1 MKKHG
6 PNSENISQA
15 VLRLGTK
22 QCCFFFDSSPSEDPF
37 FVREILFFVR
47 QSRDS
52 FRPKAPQVQ
61 LFPPG
66 GSKSYAESDLVPPEG
81 STRSCFFRPYEKSV
95 TIQDFFRPE
104 APEACLRRPVKLA
117 LQLEEYCNGSRS
129 VNLNPWVQEWHSRYL
144 GIDVC
149 ILMEKECT
157 KDI

>member
-1 MKKHG
+1 MNEFINIQTKY
-6 PNSENISQA
+6 NS
-15 VLRLGTK
+15 RL
-22 QCCFFFDSSPSEDPF
+22 SSPESRIACESRQDLFPTGCF
-37 FVREILFFVR
+37 RFVFVRGSFLRSLILFFVR

-61 LFPPG
+61 LFPPE

-129 VNLNPWVQEWHSRYL
+129 VNLNP
-144 GIDVC
+144 
-149 ILMEKECT
+149 
-157 KDI
+157 

>member
-1 MKKHG
+1 MF
-6 PNSENISQA
+6 P
-15 VLRLGTK
+15 LRLRPR
-22 QCCFFFDSSPSEDPF
+22 FLSSLANPLLCSSIQGLVPPEGSTSPAF
-37 FVREILFFVR
+37 SARRLQKLCRVRARSARRLHKLV
-47 QSRDS
+47 
-52 FRPKAPQVQ
+52 

-129 VNLNPWVQEWHSRYL
+129 VNLNP
-144 GIDVC
+144 
-149 ILMEKECT
+149 
-157 KDI
+157 